1 MNMSNISSSI
11 IICIGLITILIGVVM
26 LTRWLIEKEVVNEEE
41 PNAKKYVDCHF
52 KEINDLLDD
61 IISYEFDMYSKYHPD
76 MFNSGESYIKP
87 DEMKLLVSRLTS
99 KVFNRITPT
108 IRNNLSLI
116 YNFKSDEE
124 LINIIGEKIG
134 ILVVGLTATINNS
147 MIDDTKL
154 MEDLT

>member
-1 MNMSNISSSI
+1 MSNISNSI

-26 LTRWLIEKEVVNEEE
+26 LTKWLIEKEVINEEE
-41 PNAKKYVDCHF
+41 PDVKKYVDCHF

-87 DEMKLLVSRLTS
+87 DEMKILVSRLTS
-99 KVFNRITPT
+99 KVLNRITPT

-134 ILVVGLTATINNS
+134 ILIVGLTAAINNS
-147 MIDDTKL
+147 MIDDTKF

>member
-1 MNMSNISSSI
+1 MSNISSSI
-11 IICIGLITILIGVVM
+11 IICIGLITILIGVVI

-41 PNAKKYVDCHF
+41 PNVKKYVDCHF

-116 YNFKSDEE
+116 YNFNSDEE